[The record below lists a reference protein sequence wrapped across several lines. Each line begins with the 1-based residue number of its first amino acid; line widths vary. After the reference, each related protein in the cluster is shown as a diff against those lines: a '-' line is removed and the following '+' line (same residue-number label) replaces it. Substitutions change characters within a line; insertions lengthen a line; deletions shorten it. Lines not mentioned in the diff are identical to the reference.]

1 MCVYLK
7 LVLADD
13 SPRLQVL
20 TDLVEDGEH
29 GDVGFASTG
38 GCADEQV
45 FIGVVSCLEHY
56 RLDSVQPFHALEHQL
71 ANLQTC
77 KTNFSGLLTT
87 RSCLEI
93 SKYREPVQCSVQEVE
108 DGECMCSRCG
118 NMCDG
123 DTYGQRDRAPG
134 AKT

>member
-1 MCVYLK
+1 MAARKPTAHSTILSLRVCVYLK

-56 RLDSVQPFHALEHQL
+56 RLDSV
-71 ANLQTC
+71 
-77 KTNFSGLLTT
+77 
-87 RSCLEI
+87 
-93 SKYREPVQCSVQEVE
+93 
-108 DGECMCSRCG
+108 
-118 NMCDG
+118 
-123 DTYGQRDRAPG
+123 
-134 AKT
+134 